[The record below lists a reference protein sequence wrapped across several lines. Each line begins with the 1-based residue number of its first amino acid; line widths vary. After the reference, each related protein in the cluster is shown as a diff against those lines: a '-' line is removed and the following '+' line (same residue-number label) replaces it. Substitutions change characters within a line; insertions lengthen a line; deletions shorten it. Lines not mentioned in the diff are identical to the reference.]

1 MKYFVE
7 SETVIFLYMKCSQ
20 TWRVSDYY
28 IFIKNERKKQL
39 LLPVTY
45 LGEPSQTL
53 LAMWNLYWTLH
64 LICGGLH
71 QCVSSMSLCQQAVN
85 AAMLWIL
92 IFVKSYDYDGIKM
105 AQSFLY
111 FFPFLQTAQ
120 SWLFSACID
129 NRNCTEVFIFIIYP
143 VL

>member
-20 TWRVSDYY
+20 TWRVNDDYT
-28 IFIKNERKKQL
+28 FIKNERKKQL

-45 LGEPSQTL
+45 LGETLQT
-53 LAMWNLYWTLH
+53 LAMWKLYWTLH

-85 AAMLWIL
+85 AAVLWIV
-92 IFVKSYDYDGIKM
+92 IFVKSYEYDGIKM
-105 AQSFLY
+105 AQSFL
-111 FFPFLQTAQ
+111 FFFCSYKLLNLDFSLPALTIETAQ
-120 SWLFSACID
+120 RYLFS
-129 NRNCTEVFIFIIYP
+129 
-143 VL
+143 